1 MKKSLGIT
9 LSSIS
14 TFIFS
19 VPLVVSI
26 MRIADLI
33 RSANDAV
40 GPSQTLIGFE
50 SQMFLTLAAIWSIA
64 IAGSVVLYKVS
75 KTPAITAVTASLT
88 ACAASIFAGLG
99 LHYIIMMIL

>member
-26 MRIADLI
+26 MSMADMI
-33 RSANDAV
+33 RSINSY
-40 GPSQTLIGFE
+40 GPTYIDLEWRFFISVF
-50 SQMFLTLAAIWSIA
+50 AIWSIA

>member
-26 MRIADLI
+26 MRMADMI
-33 RSANDAV
+33 RRINSYMKP
-40 GPSQTLIGFE
+40 GQTFIDLEWRLFISVF
-50 SQMFLTLAAIWSIA
+50 AIWSIA

-99 LHYIIMMIL
+99 LYYIILMI